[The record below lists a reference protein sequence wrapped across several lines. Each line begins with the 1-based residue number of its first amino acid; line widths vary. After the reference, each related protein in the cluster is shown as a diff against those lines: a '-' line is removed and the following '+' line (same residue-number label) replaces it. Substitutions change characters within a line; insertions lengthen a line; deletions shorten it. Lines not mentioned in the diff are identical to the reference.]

1 MDMNQ
6 YLGIFVDE
14 AREHLQNLNDKLM
27 ELEDQPRDPELIS
40 SIFRSAHTLKGS
52 SGQMG
57 FGNMMK
63 LTHTMENVFDALRH
77 QKITVSSEMIDRLFE
92 ALDTLESMVDSV
104 EQGESDEQDINGVL
118 AKLQDLVQADP
129 APVSAGNGRQD
140 HMDQSAGHSLPKI
153 NFSDYDKTVI
163 TQAKDQNMQTFV
175 IEITLRNDCVLKA
188 ARALMVSNALEEAG
202 HIIKSEPSTED
213 IEKEAFDRQFTYVYV
228 SNMSAESIHKKV
240 MNISEIERADIVPV
254 SDRSLESESGE
265 EKADQSAKPAQAKK
279 RASNNRVQG
288 YRQVKPVAK
297 TIRVNLERLDHLLNL
312 FEEMV
317 IDRSRL
323 ERIAASMNDPELQ
336 ESVRTIKTVSD
347 QMQETILNLRMEPV
361 EQVFN
366 RFPRMV
372 RSLAKELNKK
382 VHLVISGSETELDR
396 TMIDELGDPLMHMIR
411 NSMDHGIEHPDER
424 AGKGKNPE
432 GTLSLRAYHSGNHVF
447 IEIEDDGAGINRE
460 QVLKKALQKKLISE
474 EAQASMTDKDVYHL
488 LFESGFST
496 SEKISDI
503 SGRGV
508 GLDVVESKIQS
519 MSGSVQVESTEGA
532 GTKFTVRLPLTLSII
547 SAMLV
552 QCGSEVYA
560 IPMTSI
566 KETALSRLVKL
577 QTIRNTQVMSYQNH
591 VMPVIDLSSY
601 LDIPDPPEM
610 RQNSSGSIIVVHH
623 GKKMAGLAVEKI
635 LGYQD
640 IVIKPL
646 GKYLENV
653 KGFSGATI
661 LGDGKVSLILDCQV
675 IIEGQQ
681 KQTKCLRRVD

>member
-1 MDMNQ
+1 
-6 YLGIFVDE
+6 
-14 AREHLQNLNDKLM
+14 
-27 ELEDQPRDPELIS
+27 
-40 SIFRSAHTLKGS
+40 
-52 SGQMG
+52 
-57 FGNMMK
+57 
-63 LTHTMENVFDALRH
+63 
-77 QKITVSSEMIDRLFE
+77 
-92 ALDTLESMVDSV
+92 
-104 EQGESDEQDINGVL
+104 
-118 AKLQDLVQADP
+118 
-129 APVSAGNGRQD
+129 
-140 HMDQSAGHSLPKI
+140 
-153 NFSDYDKTVI
+153 
-163 TQAKDQNMQTFV
+163 
-175 IEITLRNDCVLKA
+175 
-188 ARALMVSNALEEAG
+188 
-202 HIIKSEPSTED
+202 
-213 IEKEAFDRQFTYVYV
+213 
-228 SNMSAESIHKKV
+228 
-240 MNISEIERADIVPV
+240 
-254 SDRSLESESGE
+254 
-265 EKADQSAKPAQAKK
+265 
-279 RASNNRVQG
+279 
-288 YRQVKPVAK
+288 
-297 TIRVNLERLDHLLNL
+297 
-312 FEEMV
+312 
-317 IDRSRL
+317 
-323 ERIAASMNDPELQ
+323 
-336 ESVRTIKTVSD
+336 
-347 QMQETILNLRMEPV
+347 
-361 EQVFN
+361 
-366 RFPRMV
+366 
-372 RSLAKELNKK
+372 
-382 VHLVISGSETELDR
+382 
-396 TMIDELGDPLMHMIR
+396 MIDELGDPLMHMIR

-424 AGKGKNPE
+424 VRKGKNPE

-460 QVLKKALQKKLISE
+460 QVLSKAIQKKLISE

>member
-77 QKITVSSEMIDRLFE
+77 QKITVSSDMIDRLFE

-474 EAQASMTDKDVYHL
+474 EVQASMTDKDVYHL

>member
-57 FGNMMK
+57 FGKMMK